1 VGFKEV
7 RRKSVHWVHMSQGRA
22 QLRDLLEVVMNILLA
37 LEGGEFFE

>member
-1 VGFKEV
+1 
-7 RRKSVHWVHMSQGRA
+7 MSQGRA